1 MERNPLGQ
9 SEIQVSKIAF
19 GLMSLSQTY
28 GESVDEESLDTI
40 HTALDEGLTFLDTAE
55 IYGMG
60 HNERLLGQVLS
71 TRRHEAIVA
80 TKFGLE
86 LAEGGMR
93 ANGRPENVRRAIE
106 GSLDRLGIET
116 VDLYYLHRADPDVAI
131 EETVGSMARLVEEG
145 KVRALGLSEVN
156 ADTLR
161 RASRE
166 HPIAALQSEFSV
178 FQRHPEQEMLATCRE
193 LGTTFVAF
201 SPIGRGLLTGTVR
214 SASELDERD
223 MRRGSPQLDEE
234 NLSDNLA
241 VVDAFVAL
249 AQEQELEPG
258 QLALAWVIAQG
269 ALPLFGTRR
278 ASRVRENAAAA
289 EVVLDEPLLERI
301 EEIAP
306 AGAIRGTGIPAAL
319 EALKQ
324 R

>member
-9 SEIQVSKIAF
+9 SEIRVSKIAF

-40 HTALDEGLTFLDTAE
+40 HAALDEGLTFLDTAE

-60 HNERLLGQVLS
+60 HNERLLGQVLA
-71 TRRHEAIVA
+71 TRRDDAIVA

-86 LAEGGMR
+86 LADGGMR

-116 VDLYYLHRADPDVAI
+116 VDLYYLHRADPDVPI
-131 EETVGSMARLVEEG
+131 EETVGAMARLVEEG

-161 RASRE
+161 RASGE

-214 SASELDERD
+214 SAALLDERD
-223 MRRGSPQLDEE
+223 MRRGSPQLNEE

-249 AQEQELEPG
+249 AREQELEPG
-258 QLALAWVIAQG
+258 QLALAWVLARG

-278 ASRVRENAAAA
+278 AARVRENAAAA

-306 AGAIRGTGIPAAL
+306 PGAIRGTGIPPAL

>member
-60 HNERLLGQVLS
+60 HNERLLGQVLA
-71 TRRHEAIVA
+71 TRRDDAIVA

-86 LAEGGMR
+86 LADGGMR

-116 VDLYYLHRADPDVAI
+116 VDLYYLHRADPDVPI

-161 RASRE
+161 RASGE
-166 HPIAALQSEFSV
+166 HPIAALQSEFSI

-214 SASELDERD
+214 SAALLDERD

-249 AQEQELEPG
+249 AREQELEPG
-258 QLALAWVIAQG
+258 QLALAWVIARG

-278 ASRVRENAAAA
+278 AARVRENAAAA

-306 AGAIRGTGIPAAL
+306 PGAIRGTGIPPAL